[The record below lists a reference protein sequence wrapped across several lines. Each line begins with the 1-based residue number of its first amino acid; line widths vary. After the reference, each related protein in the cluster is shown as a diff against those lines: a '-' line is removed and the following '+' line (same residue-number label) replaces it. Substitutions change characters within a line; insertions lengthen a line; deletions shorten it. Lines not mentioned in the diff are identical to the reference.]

1 MPAPVNPDSAP
12 PDTSTS
18 ATVNVVEGSLR
29 VKVIVAV
36 WPDRRAGMLDAI
48 VMVGETVSMEIDGE
62 IAPAVLSFPA
72 ASLNVAAA
80 TETVPGVVESAAG
93 VKIAE
98 YVDPEPVN
106 PESVPPARV
115 MSLDEKSVAGSL
127 SVKVI
132 VAVWPARREAAL
144 EEMETVGRVVSIVI
158 DGESEAAAVLA
169 LPAAS
174 VNLPAATETVPGAVE
189 LGVGVNVAV

>member
-1 MPAPVNPDSAP
+1 M
-12 PDTSTS
+12 
-18 ATVNVVEGSLR
+18 
-29 VKVIVAV
+29 
-36 WPDRRAGMLDAI
+36 
-48 VMVGETVSMEIDGE
+48 
-62 IAPAVLSFPA
+62 PA
-72 ASLNVAAA
+72 ASLKAPAA
-80 TETVPGVVESAAG
+80 TLITAVPLLLAAG
-93 VKIAE
+93 VKMAVTTLGSELAIRE
-98 YVDPEPVN
+98 LRL
-106 PESVPPARV
+106 PPLTARELALKLLPGA
-115 MSLDEKSVAGSL
+115 SEN
-127 SVKVI
+127 VKVI